1 MTGKEIIEFIK
12 NNKLEEFTFR
22 AFIIPEGSY
31 PEDGIITEIETD
43 NISIY
48 ENSKKVEIY

>member
-12 NNKLEEFTFR
+12 NNKLEEFTFK

-31 PEDGIITEIETD
+31 PEDGMLEEFSTG
-43 NISIY
+43 NIFVY
-48 ENSKKVEIY
+48 EESKEVEIY

>member
-12 NNKLEEFTFR
+12 NNKLEEFTFK
-22 AFIIPEGSY
+22 AFVIPEGSY
-31 PEDGIITEIETD
+31 PEDGMIEEINTG

-48 ENSKKVEIY
+48 ENSKEVEIY

>member
-12 NNKLEEFTFR
+12 NNKLEEFTFK

-31 PEDGIITEIETD
+31 PEEFSTG
-43 NISIY
+43 NISVYEESKEVKIY
-48 ENSKKVEIY
+48 